1 MKEHLKKREEI
12 KMKYEYNGNLL
23 EEDRVLLVAN
33 EIVEKYPEINFLLTQ
48 MAARLEGYISS
59 KVTPDDKLNRL
70 YNIML
75 INQNN
80 KELITKVYHDYTGI
94 LKFELSNIK
103 NSKYIT
109 IGKILND
116 FIEGYC
122 AFPFMNCIE

>member
-70 YNIML
+70 YNIMF

>member
-1 MKEHLKKREEI
+1 
-12 KMKYEYNGNLL
+12 MKYEYNGNLL

-33 EIVEKYPEINFLLTQ
+33 EIVEKYPEINFLLAQ

-70 YNIML
+70 YNIMVV
-75 INQNN
+75 NQNN

-103 NSKYIT
+103 NGKYIT

>member
-33 EIVEKYPEINFLLTQ
+33 EIVVKYPEINFLLTQ

>member
-33 EIVEKYPEINFLLTQ
+33 EIVEKYPEINFLLAQ

-75 INQNN
+75 VNQNN
-80 KELITKVYHDYTGI
+80 KELIAKVYHDYTGI

>member
-1 MKEHLKKREEI
+1 
-12 KMKYEYNGNLL
+12 
-23 EEDRVLLVAN
+23 
-33 EIVEKYPEINFLLTQ
+33 

-75 INQNN
+75 VNQNN

>member
-75 INQNN
+75 VNQNN

>member
-59 KVTPDDKLNRL
+59 KVTPDDKLNRF

-116 FIEGYC
+116 FIDGYC